1 MNFLAHFHLA
11 WPDSTL
17 IAGGLEGDYFK
28 GPVNAETAPVLARGI
43 QLHRTID
50 AYTDAHPA
58 VAEVRRQFPAHLRR
72 YSGILI
78 DLAFDHYLT
87 LHWSQFSPL
96 SLADFNARVY
106 EVLQSNEPE
115 LSAGSTKMMNRL
127 LEYDILNRYHQ
138 WQTVTATA
146 ARLGERFQR
155 GNPFLNLEEELEPV
169 KTRLERAFIEF
180 YPQLQIF
187 SAETIA
193 LTPKTP

>member
-11 WPDSTL
+11 WPSSDL

-50 AYTDAHPA
+50 AYTDAHP
-58 VAEVRRQFPAHLRR
+58 VVVEVRRQFPAHLRR

-87 LHWSQFSPL
+87 LHWSQFSALP
-96 SLADFNARVY
+96 LADFNAVVY
-106 EVLQSNEPE
+106 QVLQSNESQ
-115 LSAGSTKMMNRL
+115 LSPGSAKMMNRL
-127 LEYDILNRYHQ
+127 LEYDILNRYHR
-138 WQTVTATA
+138 WHTVTATA
-146 ARLGERFQR
+146 ARIGQRFRR
-155 GNPFLNLEEELEPV
+155 GNPFLNLEQLDSM
-169 KTRLERAFIEF
+169 KTTLERAFIEF

-193 LTPKTP
+193 LTSKTP